1 MLLAAGLVAAA
12 GVAVLLVTTSAGGS
26 NQTASGGASTTNA
39 PGAHHGKSAAS
50 TNPSSVTVSVLN
62 GTPSAGLAH
71 RTATRLTAA
80 GYKQGTIA
88 TASDQTRTTTI
99 VAYLP
104 GHRRDALGVARTLKL
119 GTGAVQPV
127 DSNTQAVACPPPSA
141 CTTSVVVTVGA
152 DLAGQ

>member
-1 MLLAAGLVAAA
+1 VVALAAAA
-12 GVAVLLVTTSAGGS
+12 GVAVLLIATSVGGS
-26 NQTASGGASTTNA
+26 NQTASGGASTSNA
-39 PGAHHGKSAAS
+39 PTSHHRKAAS
-50 TNPSSVTVSVLN
+50 ATNPSSVTVSVLN
-62 GTPSAGLAH
+62 GTPTAGLAH

-80 GYKQGTIA
+80 GYKQGAIA

-104 GHRRDALGVARTLKL
+104 GHRRDALAVASALKL

-127 DSNTQAVACPPPSA
+127 DPSTQAVACPPPSA
-141 CTTSVVVTVGA
+141 CTAAVVVTVGA